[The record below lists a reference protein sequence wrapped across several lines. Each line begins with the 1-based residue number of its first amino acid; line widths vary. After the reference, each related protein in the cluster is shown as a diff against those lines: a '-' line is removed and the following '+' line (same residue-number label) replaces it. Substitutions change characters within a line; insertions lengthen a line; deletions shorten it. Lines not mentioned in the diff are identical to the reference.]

1 MPVTEIF
8 NKTSEGYLLKT
19 IAMETIIT
27 SDGKLPSGFR
37 EAFGRRA
44 KVVVLI
50 DEQEQRHCSA
60 SSAQDLMD
68 MAGKVK
74 AFQHIEDPV
83 EYQRTLRDEWT
94 RQWEK

>member
-1 MPVTEIF
+1 MSETMRF
-8 NKTSEGYLLKT
+8 DKTSEGHLLKT

-27 SDGKLPSGFR
+27 SDGRLPSGFR

-44 KVVVLI
+44 KVVVLF

-60 SSAQDLMD
+60 SSVQDVMD

-74 AFQHIEDPV
+74 AFQQIEDPL
-83 EYQRTLRDEWT
+83 EFQRKLRDEWT
-94 RQWEK
+94 RQWDK

>member
-1 MPVTEIF
+1 MSVTESF
-8 NKTSEGYLLKT
+8 YKTSAGYPLKT
-19 IAMETIIT
+19 IAMDTIIT
-27 SDGKLPSGFR
+27 SDGNLPSGFR

-44 KVVVLI
+44 KVVLLI
-50 DEQEQRHCSA
+50 DEQKQRHCSA
-60 SSAQDLMD
+60 NSAQGLME

>member
-1 MPVTEIF
+1 MPVTERPD
-8 NKTSEGYLLKT
+8 KTSEGHLLKT
-19 IAMETIIT
+19 IAMETIIPP
-27 SDGKLPSGFR
+27 DGKLPSGFR

-50 DEQEQRHCSA
+50 DELEQRHCSA
-60 SSAQDLMD
+60 SSVREIMD

-74 AFQHIEDPV
+74 AFQQIEDPL